1 MANTNKSDFKQVL
14 KTKDVLMIAF
24 GAMIG
29 WGWVVSS
36 GQWIQTGGAI
46 GTAIGFII
54 GGLMI
59 LLVGLTY
66 AELTTA
72 MPKCGGEQNFSY
84 AAFGPVGSYLCTWTL
99 VLSYVGVVCF
109 EACSFATIMQYVVP
123 GFLQGYL
130 YTVAGYDVYASWVVV
145 AVLAS
150 TLIVYIQYIGTKNAA
165 KLQNIL
171 TCIIAGV
178 GLLLVAGSAFTGN
191 MGNLASQEFVGDTS
205 GNIIGNI
212 LKVAIMTPF
221 FLFGFDIIPQ
231 AAEEIKVPL
240 KRLGHLMILSIG
252 MAVTFYALVVLAIGY
267 VMSPEQISASM
278 NATGMVTADAMA
290 IAFNNEAM
298 TKVLIIGGLCGIVT
312 TWNSFL
318 IGGSRVLYS
327 MSKAR
332 MLPIQ
337 FSKLQRKYN
346 TPYVSILFLGIIS
359 MIAPF
364 FGRVMLVWIV
374 DAANFACCLAY
385 CIVALSFLKLRKTMP
400 YLQRPFRVRKGWIIG
415 WLAAIMAGFMAL
427 MYVIPGTN
435 CSMIWQEWV
444 IVGGWYII
452 GLLMAIR
459 AVRRYG
465 DDFSSG
471 MDFKD
476 IA

>member
-1 MANTNKSDFKQVL
+1 MSSNKDSQFL
-14 KTKDVLMIAF
+14 RSLHTRDVLMIAF

-36 GQWIQTGGAI
+36 GQWIQAGGAL

-59 LLVGLTY
+59 YLVGLTY

-84 AAFGPVGSYLCTWTL
+84 AAFGPVGSYICTWTL
-99 VLSYVGVVCF
+99 VLSYIGVVCF

-123 GFLQGYL
+123 DFLQGYL
-130 YTVAGYDVYASWVVV
+130 YTIAGYNVYASWVAV
-145 AVLAS
+145 AIIAS
-150 TLIVYIQYIGTKNAA
+150 ILIVYIQYIGTKKAA

-171 TCIIAGV
+171 TCIIAAV
-178 GLLLVAGSAFTGN
+178 GLLLMAGSAYSGDMT
-191 MGNLASQEFVGDTS
+191 NLAGQEFVGESS
-205 GNIIGNI
+205 GDMISNI

-231 AAEEIKVPL
+231 AAEEINVPL
-240 KRLGHLMILSIG
+240 KRLGHLMLVSIG
-252 MAVTFYALVVLAIGY
+252 MAVVFYAFIVVAIGY
-267 VMSPEQISASM
+267 VMTPEQISASM
-278 NATGMVTADAMA
+278 SDTGMVTADAIA
-290 IAFNNEAM
+290 IAFSNEAM

-318 IGGSRVLYS
+318 IGGSRVIFS

-332 MLPIQ
+332 MLPKV
-337 FSKLQRKYN
+337 FTKLHPEYN
-346 TPYVSILFLGIIS
+346 TPCVSILFLGVLS

-385 CIVALSFLKLRKTMP
+385 CIVALSFIVLRKKKPLMA
-400 YLQRPFRVRKGWIIG
+400 RPFRVKNGMMIG
-415 WLAAIMAGFMAL
+415 CLAVLMSGFMAI
-427 MYVIPGTN
+427 MYMIPGTN
-435 CSMIWQEWV
+435 CSLTWQEWI
-444 IVGGWYII
+444 IVGGWGIV
-452 GLLMAIR
+452 GLLFAIR

-465 DDFSSG
+465 DEFCSG
-471 MDFKD
+471 MNFE
-476 IA
+476 

>member
-1 MANTNKSDFKQVL
+1 MANNTNSDFNKVL
-14 KTKDVLMIAF
+14 RTRDVLMIAF

-46 GTAIGFII
+46 GTAIGFLI

-59 LLVGLTY
+59 YLVGLTY

-84 AAFGPVGSYLCTWTL
+84 AAFGPVGSYICTWAL
-99 VLSYVGVVCF
+99 VLSYIGVVCF

-130 YTVAGYDVYASWVVV
+130 YTVAGFDVYASWVAV
-145 AVLAS
+145 AILAS
-150 TLIVYIQYIGTKNAA
+150 ALIVYIQYIGTKKAA

-178 GLLLVAGSAFTGN
+178 GLLLVAGSAVAGDMN
-191 MGNLASQEFVGDTS
+191 NLSGQEFVGDN
-205 GNIIGNI
+205 GGDIISNI

-221 FLFGFDIIPQ
+221 FLFGFDVIPQ
-231 AAEEIKVPL
+231 AAEEINMPL
-240 KRLGHLMILSIG
+240 KRLGKLMIASIG
-252 MAVTFYALVVLAIGY
+252 MAVVFYAMIVVAIGY
-267 VMSPEQISASM
+267 VMNPEQIAASM
-278 NATGMVTADAMA
+278 ADTGMVTADAIA
-290 IAFNNEAM
+290 IAFSNEAM

-318 IGGSRVLYS
+318 IGGSRVIFS

-332 MLPIQ
+332 MLPKT
-337 FSKLQRKYN
+337 FSKLHPEYN
-346 TPYVSILFLGIIS
+346 TPWVAILFLGILS
-359 MIAPF
+359 MIAPL

-385 CIVALSFLKLRKTMP
+385 CMVALSFLRLRKTKPKMA
-400 YLQRPFRVRKGWIIG
+400 RPFRVKSGQLIG
-415 WLAAIMAGFMAL
+415 SLAVLMSGFMVL
-427 MYVIPGTN
+427 MYMIPGTN
-435 CSMIWQEWV
+435 CSLIWQEWI
-444 IVGGWYII
+444 IVGGWAFL
-452 GLLMAIR
+452 GVLMAIR
-459 AVRRYG
+459 AVRLYG
-465 DDFSSG
+465 DDFCSG
-471 MDFKD
+471 MNFE
-476 IA
+476 

>member
-1 MANTNKSDFKQVL
+1 MSSVFQQVL
-14 KTKDVLMIAF
+14 RTRDVLMIAF

-36 GQWIQTGGAI
+36 GQWIQAGGAI

-59 LLVGLTY
+59 YLVGLTY

-84 AAFGPVGSYLCTWTL
+84 AAFGPAGSYICTWTL
-99 VLSYVGVVCF
+99 VLSYIGVVCF

-123 GFLQGYL
+123 DFLQGYL
-130 YTVAGYDVYASWVVV
+130 YTVAGYDVYASWVAV
-145 AVLAS
+145 AIIAS
-150 TLIVYIQYIGTKNAA
+150 ALIVYIQYIGTKKAA

-178 GLLLVAGSAFTGN
+178 GLLLMAGSAYSGD
-191 MGNLASQEFVGDTS
+191 MANLAGQEFVGETTGDMFS
-205 GNIIGNI
+205 NI

-231 AAEEIKVPL
+231 AAEEINVPL
-240 KRLGHLMILSIG
+240 KRLGHLMLVSIG
-252 MAVTFYALVVLAIGY
+252 MAVVFYAFIVLAIGY
-267 VMSPEQISASM
+267 VMTPEQIADSM
-278 NATGMVTADAMA
+278 ADSGMVTADAIA
-290 IAFNNEAM
+290 IAFSNKAM

-318 IGGSRVLYS
+318 IGGSRVLFS

-332 MLPIQ
+332 MLPKI
-337 FSKLQRKYN
+337 FSKLHSEYN
-346 TPYVSILFLGIIS
+346 TPWVAIVFLGILS
-359 MIAPF
+359 MVAPF

-385 CIVALSFLKLRKTMP
+385 CIVAMSFIVLRKKKPQMA
-400 YLQRPFRVRKGWIIG
+400 RPFRVKRGMLIG
-415 WLAAIMAGFMAL
+415 TLAVIMSGFMAL

-435 CSMIWQEWV
+435 CSLTWQEWI
-444 IVGGWYII
+444 IVGGWGII
-452 GLLMAIR
+452 GLLLAIR
-459 AVRRYG
+459 AKKLYKHN
-465 DDFSSG
+465 FCTG
-471 MDFKD
+471 MNLD
-476 IA
+476 